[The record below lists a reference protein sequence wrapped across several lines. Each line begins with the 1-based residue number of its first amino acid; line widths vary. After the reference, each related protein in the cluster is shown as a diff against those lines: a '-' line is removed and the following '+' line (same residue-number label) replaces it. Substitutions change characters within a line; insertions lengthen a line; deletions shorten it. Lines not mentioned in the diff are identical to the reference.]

1 MATTIAGES
10 YLGETLVQS
19 LSPSGDVT
27 MYLWPLRCLNNKM
40 GGPTFGIDV
49 RGVEVIRFAPQ
60 GPGGHWHDRGYDK
73 LGAGGSHIDFP
84 EGVDDVEKQLVWSL
98 NQVREK
104 TQQLLEE
111 AEYPDEANSIDSEM
125 LNAATV
131 AVDAHLKKEG
141 DLRPQAIAQGALEA

>member
-49 RGVEVIRFAPQ
+49 RGVEVIRFDTH

-104 TQQLLEE
+104 IQQLLEE

-141 DLRPQAIAQGALEA
+141 VLLPQAIAQGALEA

>member
-27 MYLWPLRCLNNKM
+27 MYLWPLRFLNNKM

-49 RGVEVIRFAPQ
+49 RGVEVIRFDPH

-111 AEYPDEANSIDSEM
+111 GEYPDEANSIDSEM
-125 LNAATV
+125 LKAATV
-131 AVDAHLKKEG
+131 AGDAHLKKEG

>member
-19 LSPSGDVT
+19 LSPSGDIT
-27 MYLWPLRCLNNKM
+27 MYLWPLRCLNNKR

-49 RGVEVIRFAPQ
+49 RGVEVIRFDTH
-60 GPGGHWHDRGYDK
+60 GPAGHWHDRGYDK

-104 TQQLLEE
+104 IQQLLEE

>member
-19 LSPSGDVT
+19 LSPSGDIT
-27 MYLWPLRCLNNKM
+27 MYLWPLRCLNNKR

-49 RGVEVIRFAPQ
+49 RGVEVIRFDTH
-60 GPGGHWHDRGYDK
+60 GPEGHWHDRGYDK

-98 NQVREK
+98 NQIREK

-131 AVDAHLKKEG
+131 AIEAHLKKEG

>member
-27 MYLWPLRCLNNKM
+27 MYLWPLRFLNNKM

-49 RGVEVIRFAPQ
+49 RGVEVIRFDTH

-111 AEYPDEANSIDSEM
+111 ADNNQFVS
-125 LNAATV
+125 
-131 AVDAHLKKEG
+131 
-141 DLRPQAIAQGALEA
+141 

>member
-49 RGVEVIRFAPQ
+49 RGVEVIRFDTH
-60 GPGGHWHDRGYDK
+60 GPEGHWHDRGYDK

-98 NQVREK
+98 NQIREK

-131 AVDAHLKKEG
+131 AIEAHLKKEG

>member
-27 MYLWPLRCLNNKM
+27 MYLWPYRCQNNKM

-49 RGVEVIRFAPQ
+49 RGVEVNRFDTH

>member
-49 RGVEVIRFAPQ
+49 RGVEVIRFDTH
-60 GPGGHWHDRGYDK
+60 GPAGHWHDRGSVSYTH
-73 LGAGGSHIDFP
+73 L
-84 EGVDDVEKQLVWSL
+84 
-98 NQVREK
+98 R
-104 TQQLLEE
+104 
-111 AEYPDEANSIDSEM
+111 
-125 LNAATV
+125 
-131 AVDAHLKKEG
+131 AHET
-141 DLRPQAIAQGALEA
+141 

>member
-19 LSPSGDVT
+19 LSPSGDIT
-27 MYLWPLRCLNNKM
+27 MYLWPLRCLNNKR

-49 RGVEVIRFAPQ
+49 RGVEVIRFDPH

-131 AVDAHLKKEG
+131 AIEAHLKKEG

>member
-19 LSPSGDVT
+19 LSPSGDIT
-27 MYLWPLRCLNNKM
+27 MYLWPLRCLNNKR

-49 RGVEVIRFAPQ
+49 RGVEVIRFDTH
-60 GPGGHWHDRGYDK
+60 GPEGHWHDRGYDK

-131 AVDAHLKKEG
+131 AIEAHLKKEG